1 MSLRVVAVV
10 ISNDQPNFLTNS
22 LNSIERQS
30 FTCERILVVDT
41 SSETEVEPVLQDFI
55 SRSSRHAVVKVE
67 EKANFAELAALGIKQ
82 ALVGIDNLENVAI
95 WLVHDDCVA
104 EVHALAELVR
114 TLELSPLV
122 GLASPKQ
129 LAVENPKIIVQQGL
143 SLSASLRPFSLVNDE
158 LDQKQ
163 HDGMSDVLAVST
175 NAMLVRANLWADLGG
190 FSVHAPEYAQDIE
203 FGIRA
208 HQLGFR
214 VVVVPTA
221 RVRHGELSINN
232 KRSRKWLGGSAKSA
246 VAKATN
252 HLRLSQWPA
261 LLALG
266 YWLALPVI
274 SIVQIFWL
282 LLVKRPDRIGFTL
295 RANLWAFFTVRARLK
310 DRKPGSIRS
319 LRPLFVSRQMLRARS
334 RLALEIQEQR
344 VNLEGYETQRVASQ
358 VSFAAG
364 GGLWLMLLLG
374 VLSYQFFPFGQAAV
388 GGYALPLSDSWLELF
403 ANTASSYQHIGLG
416 LAAPS
421 DPFNWV
427 LLAIGSLTFFA
438 PNLAFSWLLILAKPL
453 AFFGAWRLLST
464 ITPRNSVRLILAA
477 AYVFWPAFTQAQNE
491 ANFPSVIFA
500 VVLPWLI
507 FCLAR
512 FAKVGISATVRSSA
526 QGWSWLAISA
536 LLFAVCL
543 VSSPSSIAL
552 LTITY
557 LVFIFLLGKRFIL
570 GLFVLLP
577 AIVASG
583 PYFAYQLFSNQNA
596 LFVLADPTLALP
608 NQQQSLL
615 TAVFGLDPIFSWF
628 AVALVGFATLTLIS
642 RSRKIVGL
650 WLVVLLTLG
659 NTWLISSLAF
669 PGGGFASINYDLVAE
684 VYLSTNA
691 SSMFLILVILSIIA
705 FWLESLTRAN
715 FRRLSLGLVAAGALA
730 PLMVGSLLTP
740 SNLRFTD
747 SRNLPAI
754 FTAEAKAGSQLR
766 MLIITG
772 TAEQSF
778 RAELVQ
784 AGGLKL
790 DALSTAYR
798 LSPVNLSSE
807 YPGKEQLA
815 KLVANLVSANGK
827 RLNLDLQNAG
837 VGFILVPAS
846 SSNGDIQVALNTSA
860 ELDQV
865 GTTEYGQL
873 WRVINPK
880 EINTDPSQGYWSI
893 TKTIQLAVI
902 FGYIL
907 LALPTSRGRKKRISN
922 QLIEEEVE

>member
-10 ISNDQPNFLTNS
+10 ISNDQPNFLANS
-22 LNSIERQS
+22 LNAIERQS
-30 FTCERILVVDT
+30 FNCERILVVDT
-41 SSETEVEPVLQDFI
+41 STEVEVEKVLEDFI
-55 SRSSRHAVVKVE
+55 SRSSKHAVVKVE

-82 ALVGIDNLENVAI
+82 ALFGIENLDDIAI
-95 WLVHDDCVA
+95 WLAHDDCVA

-122 GLASPKQ
+122 GVASPKQ

-143 SLSASLRPFSLVNDE
+143 SLSPSLRPFSLVNDE

-175 NAMLVRANLWADLGG
+175 NAMLVRANLWAELGG
-190 FSVHAPEYAQDIE
+190 FSVSAPEFAQDIE

-232 KRSRKWLGGSAKSA
+232 KRSKKWLGGSAKNA

-261 LLALG
+261 LLAFG
-266 YWLALPVI
+266 YWLALPII
-274 SIVQIFWL
+274 SVVQIFWL

-295 RANLWAFFTVRARLK
+295 RANLWAFFTFRARLK
-310 DRKPGSIRS
+310 DRKPGSIKS
-319 LRPLFVSRQMLRARS
+319 LRPLFVSRQMLRSRS
-334 RLALEIQEQR
+334 RLALEIQEQKD
-344 VNLEGYETQRVASQ
+344 NLEGFETQRVTSQ
-358 VSFAAG
+358 LSFAAG

-374 VLSYQFFPFGQAAV
+374 VLSYQFFPFGQAVV

-427 LLAIGSLTFFA
+427 LLAIGSITFFS
-438 PNLAFSWLLILAKPL
+438 PNLALSWLLLLAKPL

-464 ITPRNSVRLILAA
+464 ITPRNSLRLILACC
-477 AYVFWPAFTQAQNE
+477 YVFWPAFSQAQNE
-491 ANFPSVIFA
+491 ANFPAVIFA
-500 VVLPWLI
+500 VVLPWLV
-507 FCLAR
+507 FCLVR

-552 LTITY
+552 LTLIY
-557 LVFIFLLGKRFIL
+557 LVFIVLLGKRFIL
-570 GLFVLLP
+570 GLFVLVP
-577 AIVASG
+577 AVVAIG
-583 PYFAYQLFSNQNA
+583 PYFVYQLFSNQNA

-608 NQQQSLL
+608 NQQQSLIS
-615 TAVFGLDPIFSWF
+615 AIFGPDLIFSWF
-628 AVALVGFATLTLIS
+628 AIALVGLATITLLS
-642 RSRKIVGL
+642 RSRKILGL
-650 WLVVLLTLG
+650 WLVVLITLG
-659 NTWLISSLAF
+659 NTWLVASLAF
-669 PGGGFASINYDLVAE
+669 PAGGIASINTALVDE
-684 VYLSTNA
+684 VYLSTSA
-691 SSMFLILVILSIIA
+691 SSMFLILVVLAILA
-705 FWLESLTRAN
+705 FWLDGLTRVN
-715 FRRLSLGLVAAGALA
+715 IRRISLGLVAAGVAV

-740 SNLRFTD
+740 SNLGFAD

-778 RAELVQ
+778 RAEIVQ

-790 DALSTAYR
+790 DAVSTAYR
-798 LSPVNLSSE
+798 LSPVNLSSD

-827 RLNLDLQNAG
+827 SLNADLQNAG

-873 WRVINPK
+873 WRVISPK
-880 EINTDPSQGYWSI
+880 EITTDRDLSYWSI
-893 TKTIQLAVI
+893 TKAIQLAVI

-922 QLIEEEVE
+922 ELIEEEIE